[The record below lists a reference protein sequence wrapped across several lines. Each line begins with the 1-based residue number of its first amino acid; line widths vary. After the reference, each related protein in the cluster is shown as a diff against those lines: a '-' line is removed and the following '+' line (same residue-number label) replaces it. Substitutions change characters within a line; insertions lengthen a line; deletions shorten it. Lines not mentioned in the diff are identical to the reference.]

1 MKTIFE
7 QGAPGHGL
15 SLLPA
20 CDVPVVTLAPA
31 RKKPLRLPQ
40 VSENELIRHYTAL
53 SHRVH
58 GMNDGFYPLGSC
70 TMKYNPKVNEA
81 LAALPGFARLHPL
94 QPEQTAQG
102 ALELL
107 YETGKLLGEVTGMD
121 AFTLQPAA
129 GAHGEFTG
137 LLLIKAYHLARG
149 DAARTEIIVPDS
161 AHGTN
166 PASSVMAGFRVVN
179 IPSGADG
186 CVDLAALR
194 AAVGPQT
201 AGLMLTNPNTVGIFD
216 KNILEITKI
225 IHDAGGLCYYD
236 GANLNAVMGVVR
248 PGDMGF
254 DCIHLNLHKSFATP
268 HGGGGPGSGPVG
280 CKAFLAPFLPG
291 PIPEKTESGF
301 RFAQP
306 AQSVGRVRDFYGNFL
321 VVVKAFAYLTM
332 LGREGVYEV
341 GRNAVLNANY
351 MMAALQDIYDM
362 AYPGPCMHEFV
373 MTLDRLHRETGVSA
387 LDIAKGLLDNGIHPP
402 TMYFPL
408 IVHEALM
415 VEPTETESK
424 ATMDEAIEV
433 FRALARLAH
442 EDPEALHTAE
452 VGARLPVY
460 CTSQGKL
467 FLANSSPAECRRI
480 LTHTELKAFTPHTLT
495 TPEQFVPEL
504 TRIREQGYAVENGEY
519 KIGLRSVSAPIHDV
533 TGEVR
538 YAIGCVGMFR
548 QVQSDEFLR
557 AIRLVCAAAETI
569 SRAIGYHG

>member
-7 QGAPGHGL
+7 QGAPGRGL

-20 CDVPVVTLAPA
+20 CDVPVVTLRPA
-31 RKKPLRLPQ
+31 REKPLRLPQ

-70 TMKYNPKVNEA
+70 TMKYNPKVNETI
-81 LAALPGFARLHPL
+81 AALPGFTQLHPL
-94 QPEQTAQG
+94 QPEHTAQG
-102 ALELL
+102 AIRLL

-137 LLLIKAYHLARG
+137 LLLIKAYHAARG
-149 DAARTEIIVPDS
+149 DTARTEIIVPDS

-179 IPSGADG
+179 IPSGPDG
-186 CVDLAALR
+186 CVDLEALR
-194 AAVGPQT
+194 KAAGPQT

-216 KNILEITKI
+216 KNILAITKI
-225 IHDAGGLCYYD
+225 VHDAGGLCYYD

-291 PIPEKTESGF
+291 PIPEKTGTGF
-301 RFAQP
+301 RFVQP

-321 VVVKAFAYLTM
+321 VVIKAFAYLTM
-332 LGREGVYEV
+332 LGREGLHEV
-341 GRNAVLNANY
+341 GRSAVLNANY
-351 MMAALQDIYDM
+351 MMARLQDSYDM

-373 MTLDRLHRETGVSA
+373 MTLERLRRETGVSA

-415 VEPTETESK
+415 IEPTETESK
-424 ATMDEAIEV
+424 TAMDEAVAV
-433 FRALARLAH
+433 FQSLARLAH
-442 EDPEALHTAE
+442 EDPDVLHTAPHNTPVRRLDE
-452 VGARLPVY
+452 VQAARNPV
-460 CTSQGKL
+460 
-467 FLANSSPAECRRI
+467 
-480 LTHTELKAFTPHTLT
+480 
-495 TPEQFVPEL
+495 
-504 TRIREQGYAVENGEY
+504 
-519 KIGLRSVSAPIHDV
+519 LR
-533 TGEVR
+533 
-538 YAIGCVGMFR
+538 F
-548 QVQSDEFLR
+548 EF
-557 AIRLVCAAAETI
+557 AD
-569 SRAIGYHG
+569 